1 MKVYRRLFRYT
12 PRAALYLASM
22 ILVAL
27 LTGLLIVAQSYGI
40 TQTIQQ
46 VFLKG
51 QTLEQ
56 VLKLLL
62 AIGVVMLARALLPWF
77 SEFIA
82 GYTASKARAAIRE
95 QAMRHLF
102 ALGPAYTS
110 GERSGEIANTLSDGV
125 EALDA
130 FYSQLLPQM
139 IITVVVPV
147 MILIVVFACDVL
159 SGIVLLVTLP
169 VLPIFMILIGKSADT
184 LTKKQWR
191 TMNQMSAHFLDVL
204 QGLATL
210 KLFNRSR
217 AQSEIVGRISERYRV
232 LTMKVL
238 RLAFLS
244 SFIMEMGATISV
256 ALVAVEIGLRLLY
269 GTIPF
274 EYAFLVLLLAPEYYQ
289 PLRTIGT
296 RFHSSMNSTAAAERL
311 FAILDKPVPKTT
323 EPTSEPLE
331 EPRTLRFNDVS
342 FAYQLED
349 GEARQ
354 ALSHVSFEVRRG
366 QKIAL
371 VGPSGAG
378 KSTLASLLLRF
389 IEPQSGQILVNKTPL
404 TDLSTQ
410 QWRQQMAWI
419 PQRPY
424 LFDDSIAE
432 NIRFGRP
439 GANMEE
445 VIAAARHAGIHDFI
459 ETLPQGYGTPIGER
473 GALLSGG
480 QIQRIS
486 LARAFLKQAP
496 ILLLD
501 EATANLD
508 SQHEDQIVEELDT
521 LTRDHILF
529 IIAHRLNTVRQAD
542 RILVFD
548 KGQVVED
555 GTHSQL
561 LAHNGLYC
569 QLLAAYKRG
578 EKEVQA

>member
-1 MKVYRRLFRYT
+1 MKLYRRLFRYT
-12 PRAALYLASM
+12 PQAYLYLASM
-22 ILVAL
+22 IVIAL
-27 LTGLLIVAQSYGI
+27 LSGLLIVAQSYGI
-40 TQTIQQ
+40 TRVIQQ
-46 VFLKG
+46 VFLEK
-51 QTLEQ
+51 QALAQ
-56 VLKLLL
+56 VGMLLL
-62 AIGVVMLARALLPWF
+62 AVAAVMLVRALLPWL

-82 GYTASKARAAIRE
+82 GHTASKAKSLMRE
-95 QAMRHLF
+95 MVMKRLF
-102 ALGPAYTS
+102 ALGPAYAS
-110 GERSGEIANTLSDGV
+110 GERSGEVANTLTEGV

-139 IITVVVPV
+139 IVTFIVPV
-147 MILIVVFACDVL
+147 IILITVFACDML

-169 VLPIFMILIGKSADT
+169 ILPVFMILIGKSADA

-204 QGLATL
+204 QGLTTL

-244 SFIMEMGATISV
+244 SFVMEMGATLSV

-296 RFHSSMNSTAAAERL
+296 RFHSSMNSTAAAERI
-311 FAILDKPVPKTT
+311 FDILDQ
-323 EPTSEPLE
+323 PLPEQVQPSTQAPE
-331 EPRTLRFNDVS
+331 EPHTLRFDDVS
-342 FAYQLED
+342 FAYQQED
-349 GEARQ
+349 EEAKR
-354 ALSHVSFEVRRG
+354 ALSRVSFEAKRG

-389 IEPQSGQILVNKTPL
+389 IEPQSGQILVNNTPL
-404 TDLSTQ
+404 RQLSAQ
-410 QWRQQMAWI
+410 EWRRHVAWI

-439 GANMEE
+439 DASLEE
-445 VIAAARHAGIHDFI
+445 IKQAARQARIHDFI
-459 ETLPQGYGTPIGER
+459 ESLPQGYDTPIGER
-473 GALLSGG
+473 GARLSGG
-480 QIQRIS
+480 QVQRLS

-508 SQHEDQIVEELDT
+508 SQFEDLIVEELGKLDNNP
-521 LTRDHILF
+521 LLF

-542 RILVFD
+542 QILVLNE
-548 KGQVVED
+548 GRVVEE
-555 GTHSQL
+555 GTHRQL
-561 LAHNGLYC
+561 VTRNGLYC
-569 QLLAAYKRG
+569 QLLAAYSRD
-578 EKEVQA
+578 EKEVRA